1 MPKINLAQKFIF
13 GVFLIVLA
21 GTLYYY
27 FLGYDSSIPWKILAE
42 AHSEKFTPYFIVKGP
57 FQFDIT
63 GYIYNIAESF
73 SAEPVHRNFS
83 ADMGFLCLIF
93 LGISLLLATTT
104 FLPRYAFLFMG
115 GLMVFFLFNLR
126 LNELGIFG
134 FSSDNQYGTA
144 LLFIIYLLPAY
155 LFHAIWKIPFVWRLI
170 VFLIVGIFAFFFS
183 GINPI
188 LLTDHIIS
196 YGYFPFAILS
206 ILFVFLIAEENI
218 FAILYLIT
226 KTKGGKNNE
235 KHFLFFGFIY
245 LGILGLHYAKKA
257 GLLSLEV
264 YFFDPYLLLVLSSIV
279 AIWSLQYKRDILEK
293 YVNPT
298 IAKTLL
304 LSLGITSLAFI
315 THSMFRGNDP
325 VYEGIHYFILYAH
338 LGFGV
343 FFFFYILLNFINPL
357 ISGLQVYKIVYRSQN
372 FPYLSA
378 KLAGLATIAAFFF
391 LADKGPYRLLQSGQY
406 NYLGVEARTSG
417 NENLAIRYFEEGR
430 VYGHDN
436 HFSNY
441 QLAHH
446 HLSKKEIELANH
458 RFYRA
463 TLRYPSAQAF
473 VNQSNT
479 SKMLDQEIAAMVA
492 LKSGLN
498 AFPEEGHLSNNL
510 GLMYAKTGDLDSAK
524 KYLGIDANTDSWNNA
539 LKSNYWIINDS
550 FQIEESQ
557 KAFSTQSLPV
567 KTNVMYQTLRQ
578 KKNISYPLDTA
589 LLTSSNRSL
598 HKGAYI
604 VNYSWM
610 NKSSENS
617 LKIRSYL
624 DDPMN
629 EELHRSAQHA
639 LAMNAYSNGHTQ
651 MALKILDE
659 LIFQNSGH
667 WKGVFHN
674 QKGLVAL
681 DQHALDLA
689 KAEFENASELN
700 YPEAEFN
707 LMVTLMEMGTYEEA
721 LDLMAIA
728 SVKEFRYKALGQEMT
743 KIISGKDLTPE
754 QLKSYA
760 YYFYYKMAL
769 DDLEKV
775 ISQCDTLFIRSLWDK
790 VWVESLEKD
799 SPQTEDYLRIFSQY
813 LNPEKT
819 QNYQTFLMLTNGE
832 VVDSIGI
839 YKLKEWA
846 ESNLLNVP
854 LVIEVAKYL
863 STPHDLSAYHM
874 LLETMEHYP
883 KNTALIKAYIE
894 ESLDQ
899 GLLQYAEDALSDLK
913 PAMDDR
919 TYQTYSSTINNRI
932 KDIRNQSF

>member
-1 MPKINLAQKFIF
+1 MPKINLTQKFIF
-13 GVFLIVLA
+13 GVFFIILA

-27 FLGYDSSIPWKILAE
+27 FLGYDSSINWKILAE

-73 SAEPVHRNFS
+73 SAEPIHRNFL
-83 ADMGFLCLIF
+83 ADQVFLGLIF
-93 LGISLLLATTT
+93 LGISLLLTTAT
-104 FLPRYAFLFMG
+104 FLPRYVFLSIG

-134 FSSDNQYGTA
+134 FSSENQYGTA

-155 LFHAIWKIPFVWRLI
+155 LFHAIWKIPYAWRLI
-170 VFLIVGIFAFFFS
+170 VFLILGGLSFFFS

-196 YGYFPFAILS
+196 YGYFSFAVLS

-218 FAILYLIT
+218 FAILYLVT

-235 KHFLFFGFIY
+235 KHFVFFGFIY

-264 YFFDPYLLLVLSSIV
+264 YFFDPYLLLTLSSVI
-279 AIWSLQYKRDILEK
+279 ALWSLQYKKDILEK
-293 YVNPT
+293 YIDPAIT
-298 IAKTLL
+298 KKLL

-315 THSMFRGNDP
+315 AHSMFRGNDP

-343 FFFFYILLNFINPL
+343 FFFFYVLLNFINPL

-372 FPYLSA
+372 FPYISA

-406 NYLGVEARTSG
+406 NYLGAEARISG

-441 QLAHH
+441 QLGHH
-446 HLSKKEIELANH
+446 HLNKKEIELANH

-463 TLRYPSAQAF
+463 TLRHPSAQAF
-473 VNQSNT
+473 INQSNM
-479 SKMLDQEIAAMVA
+479 SKMLDQRTAAMVA

-498 AFPEEGHLSNNL
+498 VFPDDGHLSNNL
-510 GLMYAKTGDLDSAK
+510 GLMFSKTGDLDSAK
-524 KYLGIDANTDSWNNA
+524 KYLGTQASTDSWNNA
-539 LKSNYWIINDS
+539 LRSNYWIINDS
-550 FQIEESQ
+550 FKIEESQ

-567 KTNVMYQTLRQ
+567 KTNVMYQTLKQ
-578 KKNISYPLDTA
+578 KQDASYSLDTS
-589 LLTSSNRSL
+589 LITSSNRSL
-598 HKGAYI
+598 HKGAYL

-610 NKSSENS
+610 NKSGENS
-617 LKIRSYL
+617 LKIRGYL

-639 LAMNAYSNGHTQ
+639 LAMNAYSNGHTK

-659 LIFQNSGH
+659 LIFQNSGY
-667 WKGVFHN
+667 WKGFFHN
-674 QKGLVAL
+674 QKGMVAL
-681 DQHALDLA
+681 DQHALNLA
-689 KAEFENASELN
+689 KVEFESALELKH
-700 YPEAEFN
+700 PEAEFN
-707 LMVTLMEMGTYEEA
+707 LMITLLEMGRYEEA

-728 SVKEFRYKALGQEMT
+728 SIKEFRYKALGQEMT

-760 YYFYYKMAL
+760 YYFYHKM
-769 DDLEKV
+769 DLNDLKMV
-775 ISQCDTLFIRSLWDK
+775 ISQCDTLFIRSFWDK
-790 VWVESLEKD
+790 VWVESLKND
-799 SPQTEDYLRIFSQY
+799 SPKVDDYLDIFSQS
-813 LNPEKT
+813 LDSEKIH
-819 QNYQTFLMLTNGE
+819 NHRTFLRLKNNEPLDTLAAQ
-832 VVDSIGI
+832 
-839 YKLKEWA
+839 KLKEWA
-846 ESNLLNVP
+846 ESNILNVP

-894 ESLDQ
+894 ESLNQ
-899 GLLQYAEDALSDLK
+899 GLLQYAEDALNDLK
-913 PAMDDR
+913 PVMDSGA
-919 TYQTYSSTINNRI
+919 YQSYSSTVNNRI
-932 KDIRNQSF
+932 KEIRNQSF